1 MNPATE
7 PAEAAFV
14 GRAEEREKLDRRLAE
29 VRDGHA
35 RTVLIG
41 GDAGV
46 GKSRLVATFAE
57 SARATGAHVLSGA
70 CEEHFGDPMP
80 YRPLLELLEN
90 FAREH
95 GDKAGEVG
103 GPAYERLARFFDLGG
118 DSMTS
123 PQQVFLS
130 VRRMLD
136 DLGADTPVVLIIED
150 LHWADPS
157 TLDLV
162 RHLGQARQDDRRL
175 LLICTFRQSELSRDN
190 PLWKLMAG
198 PAFVRQT
205 ERIELPAFT
214 RTELSEFL
222 DAVNGGRT
230 DPQLVK
236 LCYDWSDGIAF
247 YAEQLIATG
256 ALNSQDDVRLPP
268 NMESLVLA
276 RLIGLGEDAL
286 KVLRVAAVAG
296 RAMSRQLLRTVS
308 GLPPEALREAL
319 QECFDR
325 QMLMTGQDDGD
336 VYRFRHA
343 LLREAVY
350 QGTVRDTQVDL
361 HTAMAEA
368 LTDDPGLSLTEGS
381 ATAEL
386 ASHWYQADVRPKAL
400 ASAVQAGQLAA
411 RTLAF
416 PSAEVQYGR
425 ALQLWRQVADP
436 EELAGVGRVQLLIE
450 AADAA
455 RWSGHVDRAV
465 EYIREAIEETTAG
478 STTDRRA
485 ELQERLATY
494 LWEAGQKAESTKAFQ
509 EAKRLLDG
517 KPPSAM
523 EARVLAGIALAYL
536 QAGHYVDGKKEAD
549 KALELARKVGAS
561 AEEGRALNVSGLA
574 RCMLGDQDGVE
585 RLRRSLEIAQTVHH
599 IEDLFRAY
607 GNLGLVLEH
616 AGRLRESAEVTKQG
630 LEEARQLDLANTR
643 QGTVLANNSSA
654 ALVLLGEW
662 DDAERIIT
670 EVSLERPVAESL
682 YPRLTLAEIKVARGD
697 YGQAHDLLT
706 SIATVEHGEDPRFL
720 GPLHTIRAELALCE
734 GDRARAVDE
743 VKRGVEA
750 VRGSDNSVELLRLC
764 AVGLRAAADGATRK
778 GATEADRVSARAIGD
793 WLAHEGS
800 GAAPESPTAETEQL
814 VLLCKAERQRIQGTD
829 SDALWSKVVAGWAEP
844 DRPYPAAYAG
854 FRQATAAA
862 AAGDKTAARSILRD
876 VHKVVTK
883 LRAEPLR
890 DKVYALAK
898 RVGLDLDR
906 PAEVERPYDLTEAE
920 FETLRFLAEGKDA
933 AGIAAARN
941 VSPRTVETQR
951 GKVYKKLGVRTG
963 GEAVALAHKEGL
975 LD

>member
-1 MNPATE
+1 M
-7 PAEAAFV
+7 
-14 GRAEEREKLDRRLAE
+14 GRAEQQELLARRLAN

-57 SARATGAHVLSGA
+57 SARASGAHVLLGA

-80 YRPLLELLEN
+80 YRPLLELLER

-95 GDKAGEVG
+95 GRDRARQIG
-103 GPAYERLARFFDLGG
+103 GPAYERLTDFFDLGG
-118 DSMTS
+118 DSMTNPS
-123 PQQVFLS
+123 QVFLA

-136 DLGADTPVVLIIED
+136 DLGTDTPVVLIIED

-175 LLICTFRQSELSRDN
+175 LLVCTYRRSELSRDN
-190 PLWKLMAG
+190 PLWRLLAG

-205 ERIELPAFT
+205 ERIDLPAFT
-214 RTELSEFL
+214 PAELSEFL
-222 DAVNGGRT
+222 DAVTGGGT
-230 DPQLVK
+230 DPQLVR
-236 LCYDWSDGIAF
+236 LCYEWSDGIAF

-256 ALNSQDDVRLPP
+256 ALDSQEDVRLPP
-268 NMESLVLA
+268 DMESLVLA
-276 RLIGLGEDAL
+276 RLIGLGADAL

-308 GLPPEALREAL
+308 GLPPEALHEAL

-325 QMLMTGQDDGD
+325 QMLMTGQDDD
-336 VYRFRHA
+336 NNVYRFRHA

-350 QGTVRDTQVDL
+350 QATVRDTQVDL
-361 HTAMAEA
+361 HTLMAEA
-368 LTDDPGLSLTEGS
+368 LAADPGLSLTEGS
-381 ATAEL
+381 ATAEQ

-416 PSAEVQYGR
+416 PSAEVQFGR
-425 ALQLWRQVADP
+425 ALQLWRQVDDP
-436 EELAGVGRVQLLIE
+436 AALAGVGKVQLLIE

-465 EYIREAIEETTAG
+465 EYIRQAIAEATP
-478 STTDRRA
+478 STERLA

-494 LWEAGQKAESTKAFQ
+494 LWEAGQKGESTKAFQ
-509 EAKRLLDG
+509 EAARLLEG
-517 KPPSAM
+517 EPPSAM

-536 QAGHYVDGKKEAD
+536 QAGHYLDGKKEAD
-549 KALELARKVGAS
+549 KALDMATEVGAL

-574 RCMLGDQDGVE
+574 RCMLGDQAGVE
-585 RLRRSLEIAQTVHH
+585 RLRRSLEIAQSVHH

-616 AGRLRESAEVTKQG
+616 AGLLRESTEVTKQG

-670 EVSLERPVAESL
+670 EVSLDRPVAESL

-697 YGQAHDLLT
+697 YGQARDLLA

-720 GPLHTIRAELALCE
+720 GPLHTIQAELALGE
-734 GDRARAVDE
+734 GDLPQAVDE
-743 VKRGVEA
+743 VKRGVQA
-750 VRGSDNSVELLRLC
+750 VRGTDNGVELLRLC
-764 AVGLRAAADGATRK
+764 ALGHRAAADGATRK
-778 GATEADRVSARAIGD
+778 GATEADRTSAKAIGD

-800 GAAPESPTAETEQL
+800 DAAPEPPTDETKQL

-829 SDALWSKVVAGWAEP
+829 TAALWSKVAAGWAEL
-844 DRPYPAAYAG
+844 DRPYPAVYAR
-854 FRQATAAA
+854 FREAAA
-862 AAGDKTAARSILRD
+862 VAKSGDKTRARPIVQD

-890 DKVYALAK
+890 VRVAALAR

-906 PAEVERPYDLTEAE
+906 APRIERPYNLTEAE

-933 AGIAAARN
+933 AAIAAARN
-941 VSPRTVETQR
+941 VVPRTAETQL
-951 GKVYKKLGVRTG
+951 GKVYKKLGVRSV
-963 GEAVALAHKEGL
+963 GEAMALTHKEGL